1 MFWVFQHVPTC
12 VGGRMTTTNAI
23 NLRRTLTVN
32 TMMAHGH
39 DNLEHHYMTI
49 I

>member
-1 MFWVFQHVPTC
+1 MFWVVQHVPTC
-12 VGGRMTTTNAI
+12 VGDRMARTDAI
-23 NLRRTLTVN
+23 NLRRILTVN
-32 TMMAHGH
+32 TVMAHGH